1 MQVASG
7 EIWGKE
13 ARWSSILSVKA
24 YVGQLVGR
32 GIQFT
37 TAIAPHPNQSPL
49 EARWYYP
56 DTPGVMLRNK
66 DGQDYAAITAVVANH
81 QL

>member
-1 MQVASG
+1 VQTG

-13 ARWSSILSVKA
+13 ARGSSILSVKA
-24 YVGQLVGR
+24 YVGILAGR

-37 TAIAPHPNQSPL
+37 TEIRPHPNQSPL

-56 DTPGVMLRNK
+56 DTPGVLCRRK
-66 DGQDYAAITAVVANH
+66 GDQDYAAIPAAIENL
-81 QL
+81 QP